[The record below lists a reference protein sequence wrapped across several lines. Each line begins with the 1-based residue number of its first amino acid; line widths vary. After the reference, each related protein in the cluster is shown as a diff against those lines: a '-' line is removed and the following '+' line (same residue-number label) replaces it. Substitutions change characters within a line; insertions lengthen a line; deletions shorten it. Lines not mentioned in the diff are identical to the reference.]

1 MIKLPIIPNAKLT
14 VSILD
19 EQRTTLRERI
29 DTLLAVDR
37 RTIQWHE
44 VNRLSYLLEQTGDA
58 PIVRVQIT
66 VKDKTTGVATHPPI
80 NITRAMG
87 DTGVILW
94 EYRKDKDKPAVI
106 TAWYF
111 IVPQTND

>member
-14 VSILD
+14 VSIL
-19 EQRTTLRERI
+19 ERTTLRERI
-29 DTLLAVDR
+29 DTILAVDHR
-37 RTIQWHE
+37 VIQWHA
-44 VNRLSYLLEQTGDA
+44 VNRLSYLLEKRGNAKIVLVQVILDDNGD
-58 PIVRVQIT
+58 PT
-66 VKDKTTGVATHPPI
+66 PTTHPPI

-106 TAWYF
+106 TAWYLE
-111 IVPQTND
+111 D